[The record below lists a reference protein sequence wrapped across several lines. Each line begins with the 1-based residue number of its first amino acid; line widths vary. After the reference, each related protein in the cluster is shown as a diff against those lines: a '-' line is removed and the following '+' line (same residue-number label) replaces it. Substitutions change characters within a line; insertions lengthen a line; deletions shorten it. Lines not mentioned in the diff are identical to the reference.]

1 MKTGILES
9 LMVWYFCS
17 AVGGKQTLLTDFSYK
32 RPSHAVGGPSTF
44 SAKKLLKQSQL
55 KTKGA
60 ASVHD
65 LKIPKVL
72 QSGQTSVDKPDLVK
86 SVRKQD
92 LDNPKTIENLAK
104 PDSIR
109 VNTPQSVENKNM
121 QLINSEVISS
131 QIDQVSSDKVPEKD
145 IQLKTGASDLALFTS
160 AKEAHAKHFRVVDHS
175 STPIPQL
182 VTSQTDIDLTTPN
195 IVITLGLEHVR
206 TPTPIY
212 EIPIC
217 SWIDPNKCPDV
228 SRVQPECLEYPKV
241 DSPYGECK
249 TCPLIISWCFEPND
263 MAGSGKLHDNSPL
276 DVVLNTRNM
285 KAPKFALA
293 INKPVIL

>member
-1 MKTGILES
+1 MFLFS
-9 LMVWYFCS
+9 
-17 AVGGKQTLLTDFSYK
+17 VGGKQTLLTDFSYK

-55 KTKGA
+55 KSYGA
-60 ASVHD
+60 VSGHD

-72 QSGQTSVDKPDLVK
+72 QSGQKPVDKPDLVM

-104 PDSIR
+104 PDYIR
-109 VNTPQSVENKNM
+109 FNTPEGGENKNM

-131 QIDQVSSDKVPEKD
+131 QIHQVSSNKVPQKD
-145 IQLKTGASDLALFTS
+145 SQLKYGASDLELFTP
-160 AKEAHAKHFRVVDHS
+160 AKEAHAKHFRVVGHS
-175 STPIPQL
+175 STAIPQL
-182 VTSQTDIDLTTPN
+182 VTSQTDVDLTTPN
-195 IVITLGLEHVR
+195 TIITPRLEPVR

-212 EIPIC
+212 EIPFC

-228 SRVQPECLEYPKV
+228 SKVQPECLEYPKV
-241 DSPYGECK
+241 DSPYGKCK

-276 DVVLNTRNM
+276 DVVLNAGNM

-293 INKPVIL
+293 INQPVIL

>member
-1 MKTGILES
+1 M
-9 LMVWYFCS
+9 
-17 AVGGKQTLLTDFSYK
+17 
-32 RPSHAVGGPSTF
+32 
-44 SAKKLLKQSQL
+44 
-55 KTKGA
+55 
-60 ASVHD
+60 
-65 LKIPKVL
+65 L
-72 QSGQTSVDKPDLVK
+72 QSGQKSVDKPDLVK

-145 IQLKTGASDLALFTS
+145 IQLKTGASDLKLFTS

-212 EIPIC
+212 EIPFC

>member
-1 MKTGILES
+1 M
-9 LMVWYFCS
+9 
-17 AVGGKQTLLTDFSYK
+17 
-32 RPSHAVGGPSTF
+32 
-44 SAKKLLKQSQL
+44 
-55 KTKGA
+55 
-60 ASVHD
+60 
-65 LKIPKVL
+65 L
-72 QSGQTSVDKPDLVK
+72 QSGQKSVDKPDLVK

-145 IQLKTGASDLALFTS
+145 IQLKTGASDLELFTS

-212 EIPIC
+212 EIPFC

>member
-1 MKTGILES
+1 MFLFS
-9 LMVWYFCS
+9 
-17 AVGGKQTLLTDFSYK
+17 VGGKQTLLTDFSYK
-32 RPSHAVGGPSTF
+32 RPSYAVGGPNTF

-72 QSGQTSVDKPDLVK
+72 QSGQKSVDKPDLVK

-109 VNTPQSVENKNM
+109 FNTPQSGENKNM
-121 QLINSEVISS
+121 QLINSEVIAS
-131 QIDQVSSDKVPEKD
+131 QIDQVSSNKVPQKD
-145 IQLKTGASDLALFTS
+145 IQLKTGASDLEFFTS
-160 AKEAHAKHFRVVDHS
+160 AKEAHDKHLRIVDHS

-182 VTSQTDIDLTTPN
+182 VTSQKDIDLTIPDT
-195 IVITLGLEHVR
+195 VITPGLEHVR
-206 TPTPIY
+206 TGPTPIY
-212 EIPIC
+212 EIPFC

-241 DSPYGECK
+241 DSLYGECK
-249 TCPLIISWCFEPND
+249 SCPLIISWCFEPND

-276 DVVLNTRNM
+276 DVVLNAGNM

-293 INKPVIL
+293 INRPVIL